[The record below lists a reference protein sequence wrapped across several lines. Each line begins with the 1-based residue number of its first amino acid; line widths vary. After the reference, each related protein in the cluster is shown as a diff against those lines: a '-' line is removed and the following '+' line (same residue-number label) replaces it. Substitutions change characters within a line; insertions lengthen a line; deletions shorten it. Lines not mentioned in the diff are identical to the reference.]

1 MRNLAIILSSV
12 LLILLAGCAV
22 EDRQVI
28 SQAANTHKSLSP
40 TVMDDPELSQYI
52 QAIGDRIIQVARL
65 EDADQKGPDSHF
77 VKGEENDWMFS
88 DKMKFH
94 LVNSKTVN
102 AFTTGGEHMYIY
114 NAAFQLCDSE
124 DELAAVMSHEYA
136 HVYCRHVAQGQQH
149 AMTTLLVGAGL
160 GAAAGYAIGGD
171 DNRLAGSL
179 AGAGVG
185 AGAGQFVNMGF
196 TRKDESQADEY
207 GFKFYT
213 QAGWDPRH
221 FADFFRQMIK
231 QGFDTTPAIAS
242 DHPTLKSRVEA
253 ADKRVAKLGPDVDR
267 YRKPPIADAQKFA
280 ELKQRAARLA
290 ASLPDDTTL
299 ANSRELLQALPRSCV
314 VPVDPPDAVQ
324 ARKDLASKA
333 DQKGKKKKKKQADDS
348 QT

>member
-1 MRNLAIILSSV
+1 MVLS
-12 LLILLAGCAV
+12 LILLIPLTGCQV

-40 TVMDDPELSQYI
+40 TVMDDPELSEYI
-52 QAIGDRIIQVARL
+52 QSIGDRIIEVARQ
-65 EDADQKGPDSHF
+65 EDAERVGPDAHF
-77 VKGEENDWMFS
+77 VKGEENEWMFS
-88 DKMKFH
+88 NKMKFH

-114 NAAFQLCDSE
+114 NAAFQLCESE
-124 DELAAVMSHEYA
+124 EELAAVMSHEYA

-171 DNRLAGSL
+171 DNRLGGTL

-196 TRKDESQADEY
+196 TRKDEAQADEY
-207 GFKFYT
+207 GFRFYT

-221 FADFFRQMIK
+221 FADFFRHMIK
-231 QGFDTTPAIAS
+231 MGYDTTPAIAS
-242 DHPTLKSRVEA
+242 DHPTLASRVEA
-253 ADKRVAKLGPDVDR
+253 ADKRVAKLGPDADR
-267 YRKPPIADAQKFA
+267 MRRPPIADAQRFA
-280 ELKQRAARLA
+280 QLKARAAKLA
-290 ASLPDDTTL
+290 AQLPDDTTV
-299 ANSRELLQALPRSCV
+299 ASSRELLQALPRSCV
-314 VPVDPPDAVQ
+314 VPVDPPDAIQ

-333 DQKGKKKKKKQADDS
+333 DEKSKKKKKKKQSTENS
-348 QT
+348 QPPS